1 MNINVYYLTKKIVIS
16 QGENNAVNSYHINI
30 DQITKKDFL
39 IEFENFANSEKKEL
53 NIVTSNLT
61 EGFEAFKKCFKF
73 IYAAGGLIK
82 KDDKYLF
89 IYRLKRWD
97 LPKGKFEMG
106 ETPEECA
113 IRECE
118 EECGITLLSVVN
130 QLPNTLHIYNYKD
143 GYALKQTFW
152 FAMNTNHMGE
162 LVPQTEENIERVEW
176 FGIDDIK
183 QIVLKNSYPAIHDVV
198 NHLLP

>member
-1 MNINVYYLTKKIVIS
+1 MNINIYYLTKKIVIS
-16 QGENNAVNSYHINI
+16 QAENNSVNSYHINI

-53 NIVTSNLT
+53 NIATSNLA

-118 EECGITLLSVVN
+118 EECGITQLSVVN

-143 GYALKQTFW
+143 GYALKHTFW

-176 FGIDDIK
+176 YGIEDIK

-198 NHLLP
+198 NHLLR